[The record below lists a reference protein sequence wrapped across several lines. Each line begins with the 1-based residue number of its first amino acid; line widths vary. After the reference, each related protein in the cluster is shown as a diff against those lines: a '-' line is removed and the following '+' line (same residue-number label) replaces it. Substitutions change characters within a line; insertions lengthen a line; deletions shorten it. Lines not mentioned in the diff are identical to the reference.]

1 MDKTAKDFKATM
13 QKLSNENGTTIS
25 MSINGGEE
33 KIISEPQKSV
43 REQGADLLQKPQFAP
58 LHLASSDDEMRPN
71 LALIKI
77 KNGIAT
83 ATNGHIMVK
92 IDLALCTELTEQQLK
107 VLNDKNIHMETWKE
121 IHKADWVQ
129 FFEDQ
134 IDCHKNGIKKT
145 YYYSDAVGQLWDD
158 NAIIIGIKDAGEEPK
173 RIMMYNPKFI
183 TILDKIFGE
192 SQMVFSFS
200 KENKGTVVFPSNG
213 SGMCAILM
221 PMDCSEELNRY
232 LFY

>member
-1 MDKTAKDFKATM
+1 MKKAAKELKDSM
-13 QKLSNENGTTIS
+13 QKLSDEHGLKIS
-25 MSINGGEE
+25 ASVNGGEE
-33 KIISEPQKSV
+33 IVISDPKKDIK
-43 REQGADLLQKPQFAP
+43 EQGADLLQKPQFAP
-58 LHLASSDDEMRPN
+58 LHLASLDDEMRPN

-83 ATNGHIMVK
+83 ATNGHILVK
-92 IDLALCTELTEQQLK
+92 IDLSICTELTEQQLK
-107 VLNDKNIHMETWKE
+107 ILHDKNIHMETWKE

-145 YYYSDAVGQLWDD
+145 YYYQDAVGQLWDD
-158 NAIIIGIKDAGEEPK
+158 NQIVIGIKDAGEEPK

-200 KENKGTVVFPSNG
+200 KENRGTVVFPSSE

-221 PMDCSEELNRY
+221 PMDVSNELNRY